1 MNTLLLLRK
10 IKGVACK
17 NHPFN
22 IPALVGIHAKVVAY
36 LTLPKT
42 QIKVERFF
50 VKTLKFPTYKKSPHN
65 RDMFLDIP
73 NPTFRVQK
81 QSQLCLN

>member
-10 IKGVACK
+10 IKGVAYK
-17 NHPFN
+17 NYPFN

-36 LTLPKT
+36 LSLPKT

-50 VKTLKFPTYKKSPHN
+50 VKTLKFPTYKKTS
-65 RDMFLDIP
+65 
-73 NPTFRVQK
+73 
-81 QSQLCLN
+81 S

>member
-17 NHPFN
+17 NYPFN

-36 LTLPKT
+36 
-42 QIKVERFF
+42 
-50 VKTLKFPTYKKSPHN
+50 
-65 RDMFLDIP
+65 
-73 NPTFRVQK
+73 
-81 QSQLCLN
+81 